1 MGHDMGKKDLGEDT
15 VIVTFN
21 LADDSDFYL
30 Q

>member
-1 MGHDMGKKDLGEDT
+1 MGDHLGKKDMGEDT

-21 LADDSDFYL
+21 LADDSDFFL